1 MKNIF
6 KKGSILMTMGLMLF
20 MTIPSNLIHADLKNK
35 LHNSAKSV
43 AAMDLKNNKFI
54 YTKNANK
61 RYAIA
66 STTKLMTLYLTINKV
81 KHERNGWNHRIKI
94 SNSLS
99 KMSKSADLGNVKL
112 VAGRKY
118 TVRTLYRASLIAS
131 SNPSAITLGKWVGGS
146 NHHFINMMNDQ
157 AKKWHINH
165 QAHFVSSSGLEN
177 NDLYRYGIR
186 YGKYHDYNRVSAKA
200 ITTIADHLLKL
211 YPNIIN
217 DAKHRVEYMGHQ
229 KMKNENE
236 LLKGGYSYHKYLHVD
251 GLKTGYTPLAGY
263 CLVSTS
269 KLPNHDHL
277 ILTTLNDKH
286 GSYDQAK
293 MIHIIQTNVERER
306 K

>member
-1 MKNIF
+1 
-6 KKGSILMTMGLMLF
+6 MLF
-20 MTIPSNLIHADLKNK
+20 SIIPSHIIYANN
-35 LHNSAKSV
+35 LHNHAKAV
-43 AAMDLKNNKFI
+43 AAMDLNKDKFI

-81 KHERNGWNHRIKI
+81 KHEHDGWNHRVKI
-94 SNSLS
+94 SSNLS
-99 KMSKSADLGNVKL
+99 KMSRSADLGNIRL

-131 SNPSAITLGKWVGGS
+131 SNPSAITLGKWVAGS
-146 NHHFINMMNDQ
+146 NYRFINMMNDQ
-157 AKKWHINH
+157 SKKWHINR

-186 YGKYHDYNRVSAKA
+186 YGKYNDYNRVSAKA
-200 ITTIADHLLKL
+200 ITIVASHLLKL
-211 YPNIIN
+211 YPNIIKDSKN
-217 DAKHRVEYMGHQ
+217 RVAYMGHQ
-229 KMKNENE
+229 RMKNENE
-236 LLKGGYSYHKYLHVD
+236 LLKGGYNYHKDLNVD

-277 ILTTLNDKH
+277 ILTTLDDKH
-286 GSYDQAK
+286 GSADQAK
-293 MIHIIQTNVERER
+293 MIQNIQTKIESENN
-306 K
+306 